1 MPEFAIRQLRQ
12 QDLEGALDLSTTAGW
27 NQRADDWRT
36 LLRIAPSGSFAAM
49 AGDRVAGTAIGIDYG
64 GFGWIAMMLVRPEHR
79 GHGLGSK
86 LLRAAVESLPPERPV
101 RLDATPL
108 GRPLYERFGFRDET
122 VLTRHVAPADARHN
136 PPAGD
141 PDVNVPVVPI
151 AAADLDEIVCRDREV
166 FGGGRRT
173 VLEWSLG
180 HAPHYAFRGAAPGAP
195 RYCFGRRGRLFD
207 QIGPVVAA
215 DDATAQSLVAAA
227 LARAGSHALVVD
239 SYDGKGAFTAWL
251 HALGFSPQ
259 RPLFRMCLPRGP
271 RAFQPGGGEYAI
283 FGPEFG

>member
-27 NQRADDWRT
+27 NQQADDWRM
-36 LLRIAPSGSFAAM
+36 LLRIAPGGSFAAI
-49 AGDRVAGTAIGIDYG
+49 AGDRIAGTAIGIDYG
-64 GFGWIAMMLVRPEHR
+64 GFGWIAMMLVAPEHR
-79 GHGLGSK
+79 GHGLGSR
-86 LLRAAVESLPPERPV
+86 LLQAALESLPAARPV

-108 GRPLYERFGFRDET
+108 GRPLYERFGFRDEA
-122 VLTRHVAPADARHN
+122 VLTRHVAPAAPRRATVDTNKGITVA
-136 PPAGD
+136 
-141 PDVNVPVVPI
+141 PI
-151 AAADLDEIVCRDREV
+151 DAADLDEIARRDREV
-166 FGGGRRT
+166 FGGERRT

-180 HAPHYAFRGAAPGAP
+180 HAPQYAFRCAAPAGTA

-215 DDATAQSLVAAA
+215 DGDGSAMALVEAAH
-227 LARAGSHALVVD
+227 ARAGSQALVID
-239 SYDGKGAFTAWL
+239 SYDGRGAFTSWL
-251 HALGFSPQ
+251 QSLGFSPQ

-271 RAFQPGGGEYAI
+271 RAFQSSGGEYAI